1 MFVNFDKI
9 ADGSYVLLF
18 YKNPRRGPTA
28 RALFSNGLFHIVN
41 RQAGRVD
48 GTKTLE
54 EIKLR
59 CSGYAYI
66 TGISPFLC
74 QVCNGIHPKCDD
86 CGGAGIIVDYF
97 IKGERDARRIY
108 TSVS

>member
-28 RALFSNGLFHIVN
+28 RALFSNGLFHIAN

-54 EIKLR
+54 QIKKS

-74 QVCNGIHPKCDD
+74 QVCEGIHPKCED
-86 CGGAGIIVDYF
+86 CGGAGIIVDYL
-97 IKGERDARRIY
+97 IKGERDERGLY
-108 TSVS
+108 TSIS